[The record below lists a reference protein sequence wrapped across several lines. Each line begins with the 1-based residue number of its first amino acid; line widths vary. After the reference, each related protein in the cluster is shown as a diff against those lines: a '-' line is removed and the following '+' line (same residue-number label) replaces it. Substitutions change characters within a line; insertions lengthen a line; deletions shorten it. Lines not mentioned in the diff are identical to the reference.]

1 MRTFRIQTP
10 AEREELLLVC
20 KLQRMNCYAEF
31 VRRLTKGES
40 ANSVS
45 RWASSL
51 KVEGAARRWSFLYWR
66 KHILALA
73 KHVRRAKDK
82 LRTRKPVLPQSEAVA
97 AYVENQTLDLLDADV
112 IPKSA
117 TQVSRHVDKAL
128 KEIDAERALKSAC
141 YRQIGCVERLTKLEE
156 ELQFLIPDGHKE
168 INALRQ
174 LADSLHEIEVGKEW
188 LRGKGGNMPYVALPQ
203 EASSDVEEGMREFD
217 EVFRI
222 LSKEAGKRP
231 R

>member
-20 KLQRMNCYAEF
+20 KLQRMNCYTEL

-51 KVEGAARRWSFLYWR
+51 KIEGAAGTWSSLYWR

-82 LRTRKPVLPQSEAVA
+82 LRTRKPVLPQPEAVA
-97 AYVENQTLDLLDADV
+97 ACVEMLTLDLLDADV

-128 KEIDAERALKSAC
+128 KQIDAERALTSAC
-141 YRQIGCVERLTKLEE
+141 YRQIERVERLMEQERKLP
-156 ELQFLIPDGHKE
+156 FLIPNGHKE
-168 INALRQ
+168 IQALVKI
-174 LADSLHEIEVGKEW
+174 ADSMIEIEFGKKW
-188 LRGKGGNMPYVALPQ
+188 LRGNLGNMPQAY
-203 EASSDVEEGMREFD
+203 D
-217 EVFRI
+217 
-222 LSKEAGKRP
+222 
-231 R
+231 

>member
-1 MRTFRIQTP
+1 
-10 AEREELLLVC
+10 
-20 KLQRMNCYAEF
+20 MNCYAEL

-51 KVEGAARRWSFLYWR
+51 KVEGAAVRWSSLYWR

-82 LRTRKPVLPQSEAVA
+82 LRTRKPVLPQPEAVA
-97 AYVENQTLDLLDADV
+97 ACVDMQTLDLLDADV

-128 KEIDAERALKSAC
+128 KHIDAERALKSAC
-141 YRQIGCVERLTKLEE
+141 YRQIERVERLMDQERKLP
-156 ELQFLIPDGHKE
+156 FLIPNGHKE
-168 INALRQ
+168 NHSIGEDRRLNAR
-174 LADSLHEIEVGKEW
+174 D
-188 LRGKGGNMPYVALPQ
+188 
-203 EASSDVEEGMREFD
+203 
-217 EVFRI
+217 RI
-222 LSKEAGKRP
+222 W
-231 R
+231 

>member
-10 AEREELLLVC
+10 AEREELLLIC
-20 KLQRMNCYAEF
+20 KLQRMNCYAQL

-51 KVEGAARRWSFLYWR
+51 KVEGAAGNWSSLYWR

-82 LRTRKPVLPQSEAVA
+82 LRTRKPVLPQPEAVA
-97 AYVENQTLDLLDADV
+97 ACVEAQTLDLLDADV

-117 TQVSRHVDKAL
+117 TQVSRHVNKAL
-128 KEIDAERALKSAC
+128 KQIDAERALKSAI
-141 YRQIGCVERLTKLEE
+141 YRQMERVERLMEQEEKLP
-156 ELQFLIPDGHKE
+156 FLIPNGPKE
-168 INALRQ
+168 IAALVKI
-174 LADSLHEIEVGKEW
+174 AGSLLEIEVGNLDRFFEEAACGEGSGMKSSTSAAK
-188 LRGKGGNMPYVALPQ
+188 RG
-203 EASSDVEEGMREFD
+203 ASTQ
-217 EVFRI
+217 
-222 LSKEAGKRP
+222 
-231 R
+231 